1 MKAHDFIRSHN
12 LWEKNHIF
20 QLCVCVCVCAQ
31 NTWNGSPR
39 GHWDHSPTGLG
50 KENEREFWD
59 REKKGERKKW
69 RPLFSFLSLTVSSLA
84 AVGSRKEFLSL
95 GVDSAPVKYLQ
106 LIMLQLLVSPFSLP
120 SSQMIFKKISQ
131 FLKTIFSLLKKYWKA
146 IGQPQGTLPV
156 HLHSEQTDGQSTES
170 KMRQARSL
178 VPSGPLPYLP
188 EGWGC
193 HQSTHSHFFHLD
205 PCPLPSMEMC
215 GLLREA
221 EPP

>member
-1 MKAHDFIRSHN
+1 MILFGPTIF
-12 LWEKNHIF
+12 EKKIIF
-20 QLCVCVCVCAQ
+20 SNFVCVCVCAQ

-50 KENEREFWD
+50 KENKREYWN

-193 HQSTHSHFFHLD
+193 HQSTHRHFFHLD

-221 EPP
+221 EPS

>member
-20 QLCVCVCVCAQ
+20 QLCVCVCAQ

-39 GHWDHSPTGLG
+39 GHWDHSPMGLG
-50 KENEREFWD
+50 KENEREFWN
-59 REKKGERKKW
+59 REKKGERRKW

-131 FLKTIFSLLKKYWKA
+131 FLKTIFSLLKKYGKA

-193 HQSTHSHFFHLD
+193 HQSTHSRFFHLD

-221 EPP
+221 EPS